1 MNPIQHWPY
10 RETYTNRNERNIV
23 LYPPIYEIG
32 DFVPSDKSK
41 KRFLILVQPF
51 LRSDIA
57 KIVFS
62 VQYYAL
68 IMSIISFKYK
78 DLWTF
83 LDGNNQIFS
92 LFTFVPVI
100 S

>member
-1 MNPIQHWPY
+1 MI
-10 RETYTNRNERNIV
+10 
-23 LYPPIYEIG
+23 
-32 DFVPSDKSK
+32 
-41 KRFLILVQPF
+41 QPF

-68 IMSIISFKYK
+68 LKSIISFKGK

-83 LDGNNQIFS
+83 SDGNNHIFS
-92 LFTFVPVI
+92 FSLL
-100 S
+100 SQL

>member
-1 MNPIQHWPY
+1 MI
-10 RETYTNRNERNIV
+10 
-23 LYPPIYEIG
+23 
-32 DFVPSDKSK
+32 
-41 KRFLILVQPF
+41 QPF

-68 IMSIISFKYK
+68 IMSIISFKGK

-83 LDGNNQIFS
+83 SDGNNQIFS